1 MAAIKDAGLDFKN
14 IDGIVGDNPSRVDV
28 MTIGSALGLQ
38 KFGFFIETE
47 FVGGGVPSGLLH
59 AIAGME
65 AGRATHVVCYKS
77 LNGSSKNS
85 VPAFEFAVQPHELG
99 FAKPFGLLDPVAY
112 AALAAR
118 RHMHQYGTTS
128 RQFGAIALA
137 CRKHA
142 NRNPNAIMHDEPMTI
157 EDHQQSGLIADP
169 LRRLDC
175 HVEADGAAAC
185 VVASAERARDLKQQ
199 PVYIMAASQACGPSL
214 SCGTIDPTVT
224 ENETRL
230 LARNLFSMADLTPR
244 DIDVLQVYDD
254 FTPLVLMALED
265 LGFCE
270 KGEGGG
276 FVEGG
281 SLEWPD
287 GKLLLNTGG
296 GNLSEGCIE
305 GFNHIIEAVKQLRGV
320 STAQVRD
327 AETVLVSG
335 ANGVATSGL
344 ILRR

>member
-1 MAAIKDAGLDFKN
+1 
-14 IDGIVGDNPSRVDV
+14 
-28 MTIGSALGLQ
+28 
-38 KFGFFIETE
+38 
-47 FVGGGVPSGLLH
+47 
-59 AIAGME
+59 
-65 AGRATHVVCYKS
+65 VV
-77 LNGSSKNS
+77 
-85 VPAFEFAVQPHELG
+85 
-99 FAKPFGLLDPVAY
+99 
-112 AALAAR
+112 
-118 RHMHQYGTTS
+118 T
-128 RQFGAIALA
+128 
-137 CRKHA
+137 
-142 NRNPNAIMHDEPMTI
+142 
-157 EDHQQSGLIADP
+157 
-169 LRRLDC
+169 
-175 HVEADGAAAC
+175 
-185 VVASAERARDLKQQ
+185 SAERARDLKQQ

-214 SCGTIDPTVT
+214 SCGTIDPTVK
-224 ENETRL
+224 ENETKL

-244 DIDVLQVYDD
+244 EIDVLQVYDD

-270 KGEGGG
+270 KGEGGD

-281 SLEWPD
+281 NLEWPD

-305 GFNHIIEAVKQLRGV
+305 GFNHIIEAVKQIRGV